1 LSSGSSGYFDSAGGE
16 ALAEGDATLSERWY
30 RNAVI
35 YSVDARTFQD
45 SNDDGVGDL
54 RGLMSRI
61 DYLSRL
67 GVTAIWLNPLH
78 PSPCRDGGYD
88 VTDHFGVDPSLGSLG
103 DFADLM
109 NAADERGLRVI
120 LDLVLNHTSDEHP
133 WFRSAVSD
141 PRSPYRDWY
150 VWSEEQPPDLEE
162 GMVFPG
168 VQKTT
173 WTYSDEAGR
182 WFHHRF
188 YDFEPDLNIRNREVR
203 EELRK
208 IVAFWERLGVSGF
221 RIDAA
226 PFVLEQTEPGGDPRR
241 RDYEFLTELRERMS
255 WRRGDAV
262 FIAEAHVEQDE
273 VIEFFG
279 NADGAANRVQMLFAF
294 DLNQRLMLALARRD
308 PSVLAEALQ
317 QHQSLP
323 RHGQWVTFL
332 RNHDE
337 VDLSDLTA
345 QERDEVYAAFGPDR
359 RHQLYERGIRR
370 RLASMM
376 DGDQPRLRMAY
387 SLQFTMPGT
396 PVLRHGDE
404 IGMGEDLDL
413 PERRAIR
420 TPMQWSDTPSAGFSK
435 APEDRLIE
443 PIIDEGPFSFHRVNV
458 TDQRRDPQSLL
469 SWFERMLNTLREC
482 DEIGTGHHE
491 VIEVDAPGVLAHR
504 AEAPS
509 GTVVFLHNLDD
520 KPAHVGLPEQPEE
533 EEHHP
538 VEIFSNREYPEL
550 DLRRLEL
557 DGYGYRWMRLGRK
570 HSRW

>member
-1 LSSGSSGYFDSAGGE
+1 V
-16 ALAEGDATLSERWY
+16 SERWY

-45 SNDDGVGDL
+45 SDDDGVGDL

-67 GVTAIWLNPLH
+67 GVTAIWLNPIH
-78 PSPCRDGGYD
+78 PSPLRDGGYD
-88 VTDHFGVDPSLGSLG
+88 VTDHYGIDPSLGSLG

-120 LDLVLNHTSDEHP
+120 LDLVLNHTSDQHP
-133 WFRSAVSD
+133 WFQSALSD

-150 VWSEEQPPDLEE
+150 VWSEEEPPDLQE

-168 VQKTT
+168 IQEAT
-173 WTYSDEAGR
+173 WTYSDQASL
-182 WFHHRF
+182 WYHHRF

-208 IVAFWERLGVSGF
+208 IVSFWERLGVSGF

-226 PFVLEQTEPGGDPRR
+226 PFVIEKTEPGGDPRS
-241 RDYEFLTELRERMS
+241 RDFPFLTELREQMS

-262 FIAEAHVEQDE
+262 FIAEANVEKDE

-294 DLNQRLMLALARRD
+294 DLNQRLMLSLARRN
-308 PSVLAEALQ
+308 PEVVAHALEE
-317 QHQSLP
+317 HQELP
-323 RHGQWVTFL
+323 RHGQWLTFL

-337 VDLSDLTA
+337 VDLSRLTPE
-345 QERDEVYAAFGPDR
+345 ERDEVYAAFGPDR

-376 DGDQPRLRMAY
+376 DGDGARLRMAY

-420 TPMQWSDTPSAGFSK
+420 TPMQWSDTPNAGFSK
-435 APEDRLIE
+435 ASADRLIE
-443 PIIDEGPFSFHRVNV
+443 PVIEEGPFSFHRVSV
-458 TDQRRDPQSLL
+458 TDQRVDPESLL
-469 SWFERMLNTLREC
+469 TWFERMLNTLREC
-482 DEIGTGHHE
+482 EEIGTGHHA
-491 VIEVDAPGVLAHR
+491 VIPVDAPAVLAHR
-504 AEAPS
+504 AEAAS

-520 KPAHVGLPEQPEE
+520 KAVEVELPLQPEE
-533 EEHHP
+533 DDHHP
-538 VEIFSNREYPEL
+538 VEVFGNREYDDL
-550 DLRRLEL
+550 DLRRMEL
-557 DGYGYRWMRLGRK
+557 DGYGFRWVRIGRK